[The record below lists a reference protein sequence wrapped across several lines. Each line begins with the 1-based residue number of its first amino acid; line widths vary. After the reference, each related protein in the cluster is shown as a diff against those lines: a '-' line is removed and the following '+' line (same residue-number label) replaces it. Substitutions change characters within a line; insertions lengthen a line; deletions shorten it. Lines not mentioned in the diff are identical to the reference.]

1 MSLLFVLNTYVGV
14 VTRHIILVSLTP
26 KQIYEE
32 QLELK
37 KKKMVEKESIYIRG
51 AFFANKVFL
60 GFDDDVILQ
69 VGTDLLTLEDVFS

>member
-14 VTRHIILVSLTP
+14 VTRHISLVSLTP

-37 KKKMVEKESIYIRG
+37 KKKMVKKESIYIRG
-51 AFFANKVFL
+51 GLFC
-60 GFDDDVILQ
+60 
-69 VGTDLLTLEDVFS
+69 

>member
-1 MSLLFVLNTYVGV
+1 
-14 VTRHIILVSLTP
+14 
-26 KQIYEE
+26 
-32 QLELK
+32 LK
-37 KKKMVEKESIYIRG
+37 KRAYISGG